1 MQFPHGTVT
10 CELGLPEHCSVLDV
24 RALVV
29 AHKLDKGFLPSLGH
43 PALLLRTIVVDKTDV
58 EDFSSIV
65 ITAVR

>member
-1 MQFPHGTVT
+1 MGLSHVSLAYLSTV
-10 CELGLPEHCSVLDV
+10 VYFDV

-43 PALLLRTIVVDKTDV
+43 PALPLRTIVVDKTDV